1 MTQQNLEI
9 LPTVTVHKLLAAY
22 PQLEEVLIGI
32 APPFKKLKNPFLR
45 RTIAKVATLRHIS
58 SVGGVPLNELINRLR
73 KEVGQPEITV
83 SYKDE
88 DYFGEQPDWY
98 DPDKIVCSLDES
110 KMKDKDKMA
119 LSIILKE
126 AKKVK
131 RGEIIELTTSFLPAP
146 GIDILKSKGY
156 SVWTKKENE
165 SVIKSYFLKN

>member
-1 MTQQNLEI
+1 MSNQNLEI
-9 LPTVTVHKLLAAY
+9 LPTVTVHKLLETY

-58 SVGGVPLNELINRLR
+58 SVGGVPLDELISKLR
-73 KEVGQPEITV
+73 KEVGQPDLDI
-83 SYKDE
+83 SYNDE
-88 DYFGEQPDWY
+88 EYFGEQPDWY
-98 DPDKIVCSLDES
+98 DPDKTTCFLDES
-110 KMKDKDKMA
+110 QMKDKDKMA

-131 RGEIIELTTSFLPAP
+131 QGEIIELTTSFLPAP

-156 SVWTKKENE
+156 SVWTKKESE
-165 SVIKSYFLKN
+165 GVIKSYFLKK